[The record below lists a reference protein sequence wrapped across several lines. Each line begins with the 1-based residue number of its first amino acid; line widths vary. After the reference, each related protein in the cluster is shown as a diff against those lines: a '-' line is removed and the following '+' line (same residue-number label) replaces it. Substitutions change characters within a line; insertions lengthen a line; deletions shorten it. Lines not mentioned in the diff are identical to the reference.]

1 MMPGDMS
8 GEPRAPATI
17 REFLVSTFGLIRARR
32 RWALLP
38 LWVLLAAVGIL
49 LALSGGSSL
58 LPVIYLAL

>member
-1 MMPGDMS
+1 MMAGVS
-8 GEPRAPATI
+8 GEPRPPKTI
-17 REFLVSTFGLIRARR
+17 REFLAATFGLIRARR